1 MMGGLFTGG
10 LLAAAETAGT
20 LTAREF
26 DWPESPLGWL
36 VLVGGGLAVAAWV
49 VWWYV
54 RDTVEVS
61 RVWRVVLS
69 GLRLAVLGGLL
80 VVALNPQDRTQKL
93 SYHPSRVAFLVD
105 TSLSMRHPAKT
116 GDGSSTPAGG
126 PSRAAVVQ
134 DLFERTPVLAELRK
148 QHEVSVYTFDSAL
161 EGPQRVFGWTP
172 ETPPEGMAPSTSNGP
187 EPAATWSDW
196 LEPRGLESRLGET
209 LNELIRQ
216 LAGRT
221 LSGIV
226 VISDG
231 ASNAGIDPTTAHD
244 RAISSKTR
252 LVTIG
257 VGSTEA
263 PVNLAVSDIQTPT
276 DVQLGDPFE
285 ITAFLQAQGFVGKS
299 VQVELL
305 AKSDRDAEPALVEE
319 QEATLGQDGVPVEV
333 KFPQNPTQAGK
344 VQYVV
349 RVKTVGGQI
358 EANHED
364 NQQSVSV
371 NVFDR
376 PTRVLLVAGGPQRD
390 YQFVRNMLFRHKSI
404 EVDVYLQT
412 AEAGT
417 SQESRNLLFAFP
429 ETREQLFEYDVI
441 IAFDP
446 DWKKVPAA
454 SREMLSEWVFN
465 EAGGL
470 VLVAGEV
477 YTAQL
482 AQSANP
488 DATDGADDLSPLRE
502 MSPVLLT
509 SYISA
514 AQFDQPHDQPW
525 PIQFTPEG
533 QRAGFLQ
540 LTDNPVTSVA
550 RWKDFPGFY
559 RCFPTNGA
567 KAGAT
572 ILARLADPRS
582 TAEAQILM
590 ASQFYGQGR
599 TFYLGSAEMWR
610 LRAIDENDYDRFW
623 IKTIREAGQGRMKR
637 GTRRGMLLPE
647 NRRLVLGQTARVRA
661 RLLDARFQPLES
673 DAVTLDVTDPTG
685 RPLVPARKLAR
696 DASRPG
702 EYTGDFR
709 ASLPG
714 VYKLELEVPESRDQI
729 TEEITVV
736 LPKLEDE
743 NIRQNS
749 RLLTDLAAETGGSY
763 LTIDEAATKL
773 AGLLPSKGE
782 PFLVDE
788 RLRTLWD
795 RSWVMYLLVALLS
808 LEWLIRKL
816 LKLA

>member
-1 MMGGLFTGG
+1 MTAGLITGG
-10 LLAAAETAGT
+10 LLAAAETAGS

-36 VLVGGGLAVAAWV
+36 VLAGGGLAVVAWV
-49 VWWYV
+49 MWWYV

-69 GLRLAVLGGLL
+69 GLRLAVLAGLL

-93 SYHPSRVAFLVD
+93 SYHPSRVAVLVD

-126 PSRAAVVQ
+126 PSRSAVVQ
-134 DLFERTPVLAELRK
+134 DLLERSPVLTELRK
-148 QHEVSVYTFDSAL
+148 QHEVSLYTFDSVL
-161 EGPQRVFGWTP
+161 EGPHRVYGWTP
-172 ETPPEGMAPSTSNGP
+172 ETPPAGMSLPVTKSE
-187 EPAATWSDW
+187 EPAAQWTAW

-231 ASNAGIDPTTAHD
+231 ASNAGIDPSTAHD
-244 RAISSKTR
+244 RAVASKTR
-252 LVTIG
+252 LVAIG

-263 PVNLAVSDIQTPT
+263 PVNLAVSDIQSPT

-285 ITAFLQAQGFVGKS
+285 LTAFLQAQGFAGQTA
-299 VQVELL
+299 QVELL
-305 AKSDRDAEPALVEE
+305 AQTARDAEPALVE
-319 QEATLGQDGVPVEV
+319 QRDVPLGDDGVPVEV
-333 KFPQNPTQAGK
+333 KFPQSPTQAGQ
-344 VQYVV
+344 VQFTV
-349 RVKTVGGQI
+349 RVKAAGSAA
-358 EANHED
+358 EANNED
-364 NQQSVSV
+364 NQQGVSV

-376 PTRVLLVAGGPQRD
+376 PTRVLLVAGGPLRD
-390 YQFVRNMLFRHKSI
+390 YQFVRNMLFRHKSV

-412 AEAGT
+412 AGTGT
-417 SQESRNLLFAFP
+417 SQESRNLLLAFP

-441 IAFDP
+441 MAFDP
-446 DWKKVPAA
+446 DWKRIPASA
-454 SREMLSEWVFN
+454 REMLTEWVFN

-477 YTAQL
+477 FTGQL
-482 AQSANP
+482 AQSINP
-488 DATDGADDLSPLRE
+488 DGAGAEDDLSTLRE

-509 SYISA
+509 SYVSA

-525 PIQFTPEG
+525 PINFTPEG
-533 QRAGFLQ
+533 QRSGFLQ
-540 LTDNPVTSVA
+540 LTDDPVTSA
-550 RWKDFPGFY
+550 ALWKDFPGFY

-599 TFYLGSAEMWR
+599 TLYVGSAEMWR

-623 IKTIREAGQGRMKR
+623 IKTIREVGQGRMKR

-673 DAVTLDVTDPTG
+673 DGVTLDVTDPTG
-685 RPLVPARKLAR
+685 RPLVPARKLVR

-714 VYKLELEVPESRDQI
+714 VYKLELDVPESQDQI
-729 TEEITVV
+729 TEEITVS

-763 LTIDEAATKL
+763 LTIDEAGAKL

-795 RSWVMYLLVALLS
+795 RQWVMYLLVGLLS